1 MNAEHFITTA
11 DTLRSRALHSGVDIN
26 ASNYLVHAALL
37 RALRERPFED
47 LTPDLLAREVERAHN
62 KLS

>member
-1 MNAEHFITTA
+1 
-11 DTLRSRALHSGVDIN
+11 LHAGVDIN

-47 LTPDLLAREVERAHN
+47 LTPEMLSREVERAHK

>member
-1 MNAEHFITTA
+1 MNAEHFIATA
-11 DTLRSRALHSGVDIN
+11 DSLRSRALHSGVDVN
-26 ASNYLVHAALL
+26 ASNSLVHAALL

-47 LTPDLLAREVERAHN
+47 LTPETLAREIERAHK

>member
-11 DTLRSRALHSGVDIN
+11 DSLRSRALHSGVDVN
-26 ASNYLVHAALL
+26 ASNFLVHAALL
-37 RALRERPFED
+37 RALRTRPFDE
-47 LTPDLLAREVERAHN
+47 LTPETLAQEIESAHK